1 MDAAGRRL
9 NITPARILCL
19 AEHYGIKTGQ
29 RGGQR
34 FARYPSG
41 ACLLQFSLEGERHY
55 LHLGTA
61 GERVLLS
68 HEWAERDETR
78 RIKSRYEVIPVS
90 HTSCCRS
97 WDLLKEERTMVRKY
111 KGTREE
117 YEQKLGGRGE

>member
-61 GERVLLS
+61 GERALLS
-68 HEWAERDETR
+68 HEWAEQGRAGQSR
-78 RIKSRYEVIPVS
+78 SRYEVIPVP
-90 HTSCCRS
+90 H
-97 WDLLKEERTMVRKY
+97 DVLLTLGLIE
-111 KGTREE
+111 KGAADGT
-117 YEQKLGGRGE
+117 

>member
-68 HEWAERDETR
+68 HEWTERDEIRGCKT
-78 RIKSRYEVIPVS
+78 RYEVIPVPQE
-90 HTSCCRS
+90 
-97 WDLLKEERTMVRKY
+97 LLR
-111 KGTREE
+111 
-117 YEQKLGGRGE
+117 KLGFVEGGAGNGAQI

>member
-9 NITPARILCL
+9 NITPARMLRL
-19 AEHYGIKTGQ
+19 AKHYGIKTWQ

-68 HEWAERDETR
+68 HEWTEQERAGR
-78 RIKSRYEVIPVS
+78 SRSRYEVIPVP
-90 HTSCCRS
+90 H
-97 WDLLKEERTMVRKY
+97 DVLLTLGFIE
-111 KGTREE
+111 KGAADGT
-117 YEQKLGGRGE
+117 

>member
-1 MDAAGRRL
+1 MDAARRRL
-9 NITPARILCL
+9 NITPARMLRL
-19 AEHYGIKTGQ
+19 AKHYGIKTGQ

-68 HEWAERDETR
+68 HEWAEQGRAVQSR
-78 RIKSRYEVIPVS
+78 SRYEVMPVP
-90 HTSCCRS
+90 H
-97 WDLLKEERTMVRKY
+97 DVLLTLGFIE
-111 KGTREE
+111 KGAADGT
-117 YEQKLGGRGE
+117 

>member
-1 MDAAGRRL
+1 MKAVGPVL
-9 NITPARILCL
+9 NVTPARMLRL

-41 ACLLQFSLEGERHY
+41 ACLLQFSLDGERHY

-68 HEWAERDETR
+68 HEWTERDEIRGCKT
-78 RIKSRYEVIPVS
+78 RYEVIPVS
-90 HTSCCRS
+90 QE
-97 WDLLKEERTMVRKY
+97 LL
-111 KGTREE
+111 RE
-117 YEQKLGGRGE
+117 LGFVEGGAGNGAQI

>member
-9 NITPARILCL
+9 NITPARMLRL

-68 HEWAERDETR
+68 HEWTERDETR
-78 RIKSRYEVIPVS
+78 RIKSRYEVIPVP
-90 HTSCCRS
+90 HE
-97 WDLLKEERTMVRKY
+97 LL
-111 KGTREE
+111 RE
-117 YEQKLGGRGE
+117 LGFVEGGADNGAQI

>member
-1 MDAAGRRL
+1 MTTWETGVTAMGPVL
-9 NITPARILCL
+9 NVTPARMLRL
-19 AEHYGIKTGQ
+19 AKRYGIKTGQ

-34 FARYPSG
+34 FARYQSG

-78 RIKSRYEVIPVS
+78 RIKSRYEVIPVP
-90 HTSCCRS
+90 HE
-97 WDLLKEERTMVRKY
+97 LL
-111 KGTREE
+111 RE
-117 YEQKLGGRGE
+117 LGFVEGGAGNGAQI

>member
-9 NITPARILCL
+9 NITPARMLRL
-19 AEHYGIKTGQ
+19 AKHYGIKTGQ

-68 HEWAERDETR
+68 HEWTERDEIRGCKT
-78 RIKSRYEVIPVS
+78 RYEVIPVPQE
-90 HTSCCRS
+90 TPTEVGIR
-97 WDLLKEERTMVRKY
+97 
-111 KGTREE
+111 
-117 YEQKLGGRGE
+117 

>member
-9 NITPARILCL
+9 NITPARILRL

-41 ACLLQFSLEGERHY
+41 ACLLQLSLEGERHY

-68 HEWAERDETR
+68 HEWAEQGRAGQSR
-78 RIKSRYEVIPVS
+78 SRYEVIPVP
-90 HTSCCRS
+90 H
-97 WDLLKEERTMVRKY
+97 DVLLTLGLIE
-111 KGTREE
+111 KGAADGT
-117 YEQKLGGRGE
+117 

>member
-9 NITPARILCL
+9 NITPARMLRL
-19 AEHYGIKTGQ
+19 AKHYGIKTGQ

-68 HEWAERDETR
+68 HEWAEQGRAGQSR
-78 RIKSRYEVIPVS
+78 SRYEVIPVP
-90 HTSCCRS
+90 H
-97 WDLLKEERTMVRKY
+97 DVLLTLGLIE
-111 KGTREE
+111 KGAADGT
-117 YEQKLGGRGE
+117 

>member
-19 AEHYGIKTGQ
+19 AKHYGIKTGQ
-29 RGGQR
+29 RGGQS
-34 FARYPSG
+34 FVRYPSG

-78 RIKSRYEVIPVS
+78 RIKSRYEVIPVP
-90 HTSCCRS
+90 HE
-97 WDLLKEERTMVRKY
+97 LL
-111 KGTREE
+111 RE
-117 YEQKLGGRGE
+117 LGFVEGGAGNGAQI

>member
-9 NITPARILCL
+9 NITPARMLRL

-68 HEWAERDETR
+68 HEWAEQGRAGQSR
-78 RIKSRYEVIPVS
+78 SRYEVIPVP
-90 HTSCCRS
+90 H
-97 WDLLKEERTMVRKY
+97 DVLLTLGLIE
-111 KGTREE
+111 KGAADGT
-117 YEQKLGGRGE
+117 

>member
-9 NITPARILCL
+9 NITPARMLRL

-68 HEWAERDETR
+68 HEWAEQGRAGQSR
-78 RIKSRYEVIPVS
+78 SRYEVIPVP
-90 HTSCCRS
+90 HE
-97 WDLLKEERTMVRKY
+97 LL
-111 KGTREE
+111 RE
-117 YEQKLGGRGE
+117 LGFVEGGAGNGAQI

>member
-1 MDAAGRRL
+1 ML
-9 NITPARILCL
+9 NVTPARMLRL

-41 ACLLQFSLEGERHY
+41 ARLLQFSLEGERHY

-68 HEWAERDETR
+68 HEWAEQGRAGQSR
-78 RIKSRYEVIPVS
+78 SRYEVIPVP
-90 HTSCCRS
+90 H
-97 WDLLKEERTMVRKY
+97 DVLLTLGLIE
-111 KGTREE
+111 KGAADGT
-117 YEQKLGGRGE
+117 